1 MKLYYDERDDRVY
14 SSPAEKK
21 YSKLTETEDV
31 NPLLFLHGLFLIP
44 LPSGIGLLLRALFY
58 VPENICW
65 IALSAFL
72 VIMILLDIFCM
83 RRNHYTLFFIIA
95 YLGVLIA
102 IADIVLI
109 MIDSGYIEV

>member
-1 MKLYYDERDDRVY
+1 MYYDEQDDRVY
-14 SSPAEKK
+14 SSPAEEK
-21 YSKLTETEDV
+21 YSKLTEDV
-31 NPLLFLHGLFLIP
+31 NYLLFLHGLFLIP

-58 VPENICW
+58 APENICW

-83 RRNHYTLFFIIA
+83 RRDHYTLFFIIV

-102 IADIVLI
+102 IADIVLLLI
-109 MIDSGYIEV
+109 VGGAIG